1 MKKLLSIVLI
11 SVFMAAAAPA
21 ACMASTPT
29 ETVKTTIDK
38 VVSVL
43 QNPAMKGSKKE
54 QERRAAIRKAVF
66 NVFDFREMAMRSLAK
81 NWKPLPAKDKD
92 EFSSLYADL
101 LERSYINRIESY
113 SGEKVVY
120 DGESIDGDYAVVKTK
135 FVTAR
140 REEILVD
147 YKLMKKDGGWWVYDL
162 VIERVSLVN
171 NYRIQFNKIIRSSSY
186 AELVKKMKDK
196 KESELLSNA
205 GS

>member
-1 MKKLLSIVLI
+1 
-11 SVFMAAAAPA
+11 
-21 ACMASTPT
+21 
-29 ETVKTTIDK
+29 
-38 VVSVL
+38 
-43 QNPAMKGSKKE
+43 MKGSKKE

-81 NWKPLPAKDKD
+81 NWKPLSAKDKD

>member
-11 SVFMAAAAPA
+11 YVFMAVASPA

-29 ETVKTTIDK
+29 ETIKSTIDK
-38 VVSVL
+38 VLSVL
-43 QNPAMKGSKKE
+43 NNPGMKGAKKE
-54 QERRAAIRKAVF
+54 PERRASIRQAVF

-81 NWKPLPAKDKD
+81 NWKPLSAKDKD

-113 SGEKVVY
+113 SGEKIMY
-120 DGESIDGDYAVVKTK
+120 DGESVDGDYAVVKTR
-135 FVTAR
+135 FLTAR

-147 YKLMKKDGGWWVYDL
+147 YKLMKKDGNWWVYDV

-186 AELVKKMKDK
+186 AELVRKMKDK
-196 KESELLSNA
+196 AESELLVGT

>member
-81 NWKPLPAKDKD
+81 NWKPLSAKDKD

-120 DGESIDGDYAVVKTK
+120 DGESLDGDYAVVKTK